1 MFGNLHRLSLCALV
15 GAASL
20 AAPGASAQEAPESA
34 QVMVVGV
41 FHFEA
46 SGDPL
51 NPTIEDL
58 DSPERQAEIMEVVER
73 LAAFEPTVVAIEAET
88 DAAIVTERYGQ
99 YLEGA
104 AGLGLGERE
113 QIGFRLAE
121 AAGLETMRGV
131 DSYEPLDIEGLL
143 AWADEHGQ
151 ATLAQQALGRYVMAT
166 RPWAEAVSSGAPVG
180 DVLAAFNDPATDA
193 AIHRGAMQLLRVG
206 APDDPAGANLL
217 EDWHG
222 RNLRIASNILRVAQP
237 GERVVVLFGA
247 NHRTL
252 LLDALGHAEGIET
265 VDAQAWLAGE

>member
-15 GAASL
+15 GAASS
-20 AAPGASAQEAPESA
+20 AAPDASAQEAPEPA

-58 DSPERQAEIMEVVER
+58 DSPERQAQIIEVVER

-88 DAAIVTERYGQ
+88 DAAIVTERYGR
-99 YLEGA
+99 YLAGA
-104 AGLGLGERE
+104 TELGSGERE

-121 AAGLETMRGV
+121 AAGLAAVHGV
-131 DSYEPLDIEGLL
+131 DSFEPLDIEGLL
-143 AWADEHGQ
+143 AWAGEHGQ
-151 ATLAQQALGRYVMAT
+151 GMVAQQALGGYVMAT
-166 RPWAEAVSSGAPVG
+166 RPWAKAVASGAPVG
-180 DVLAAFNDPATDA
+180 EALAAFNDPATDA

-222 RNLRIASNILRVAQP
+222 RNLRIASNILRLAQP
-237 GERVVVLFGA
+237 GERIVVLFGA

-252 LLDALGHAEGIET
+252 LLDALEQADGVET
-265 VDAQAWLAGE
+265 VDAQGWLTGE